1 MNFLFTPNHVQLLN
15 SCYPP
20 ASTLLTSGPEYS
32 PNSQELSRLTYYAS
46 NHPEKLTKLGSELE
60 KRVKTESRKARSGNI
75 KIRASLLI
83 TLAILRSLATECRRD
98 IALLSPS
105 LIASVESTLSNE
117 LNDLEVVARA
127 ASVFIAWTT
136 FTDGHIIGADSGF
149 TENYLSSLRHFA
161 FLCSSDA
168 QDFEL
173 RNRTRLVGFAA
184 ITGAINS
191 EALYNDSSQ
200 FRTQTSIIMRPVLQT
215 VLETDLATLN
225 KQAGSVKD
233 ASMSPYLAEFRTRP
247 VIERRAASIHIH
259 IDGENGPSM
268 SDVSSA
274 ALRAFSSLLEHVN
287 GSQLGHIMR
296 SSFDSLDELKGW
308 SHIDHCCWFIL
319 KTAEWAQYQYRYAIP
334 TWLVER
340 LLESQDASKTTD
352 MQKALTAMVTTV
364 FNSPVPLINLSTSD
378 ILTNLMSLLVRR
390 ISVDFNHAI
399 IPSLIKCISSLGR
412 HVYYSDQ
419 IHDLAAELITHLS
432 IVEAQGISP
441 RSDSLYE
448 EKRAHALRCLI
459 MGLAGLI
466 SAADDGEHERH
477 ERPQSKASLSSDPD
491 VKHDDHSEHRRSR
504 RARVPPEIWQDTI
517 SLLLDADYA
526 VRADYANALV
536 FYIVHEMPK
545 HGDVTDAETKTRF
558 RRVADGSQTAPMNS
572 LLHSSDLGSKFL
584 HAVYAFVY
592 ILSSSSLNLP
602 STSNSSPRLSTK
614 DELEINIEPATP
626 LPETRIFGDMSSQHD
641 RRPGAFHSRTRKI
654 AAALSRLDKSQKL
667 SSSTSATVSDYLLI
681 QNILI
686 AVHQQLPV
694 RSLMVGVPVLLALDS
709 LCQQSECD
717 SSEVMARVHTIR
729 YVLAKVW
736 LAIGKE
742 WGSTELQAISEKAL
756 ASLPPS
762 LFPLDSQAAEIG
774 TYHPPQNPVPISS
787 IDSIPRWS
795 GVDTIAVLSVLA
807 SDSGVQEVFGSDREQ
822 LLSSFSKPWSTETAL
837 RTAVERP
844 STYDATLRGDGVSP
858 LLKISPGLMHIEN
871 ISLQSLARS
880 NRGVGVTDLRE
891 ALEGRSSMSNPNL
904 ARPGSISTL
913 DHGSSVM
920 GGEGRFVQTRPRSAK
935 KRALPAGPGEVR
947 DVLNKLGLGKQ
958 NGSLLKASFPTL
970 QSDQRWVNVVLIFS
984 ITHE

>member
-20 ASTLLTSGPEYS
+20 ASTLLTSGPEYL

-60 KRVKTESRKARSGNI
+60 KRVKIESRKARSGNI
-75 KIRASLLI
+75 KTRASLLI

-161 FLCSSDA
+161 FLCSSVA

-225 KQAGSVKD
+225 KHVKD
-233 ASMSPYLAEFRTRP
+233 ASLSPYLAEFRTRP

-259 IDGENGPSM
+259 VDGENGPSM

-296 SSFDSLDELKGW
+296 SSFDGLDELKGW
-308 SHIDHCCWFIL
+308 SHIDHCCWFTL

-399 IPSLIKCISSLGR
+399 IPSLIKCIASLGR

-448 EKRAHALRCLI
+448 AKRAHALRCLI

-477 ERPQSKASLSSDPD
+477 ESPQSKVSFSSDPH
-491 VKHDDHSEHRRSR
+491 VKHDDHPEHRRSR

-526 VRADYANALV
+526 VRADYANVLA

-558 RRVADGSQTAPMNS
+558 HRVADGSQTAHMNS
-572 LLHSSDLGSKFL
+572 LLHPSDQGNKFL

-592 ILSSSSLNLP
+592 ILSSSSLNP
-602 STSNSSPRLSTK
+602 SSTSNSSPRLSTK
-614 DELEINIEPATP
+614 DELEVNIEPATP

-654 AAALSRLDKSQKL
+654 AAALSLLDKSQKL
-667 SSSTSATVSDYLLI
+667 SPSTSATLSDYLFI

-694 RSLMVGVPVLLALDS
+694 RSLMIGVPMLLALDA

-742 WGSTELQAISEKAL
+742 WGSTELQDISEKAL

-774 TYHPPQNPVPISS
+774 IYHPPQKSVPISS
-787 IDSIPRWS
+787 IDSIPRWL
-795 GVDTIAVLSVLA
+795 GVDTKAVLSALA
-807 SDSGVQEVFGSDREQ
+807 SDSGIQEVFGSDREQ
-822 LLSSFSKPWSTETAL
+822 LLSSFSKQWSTEIAL

-958 NGSLLKASFPTL
+958 NGSLLKASFPAL
-970 QSDQRWVNVVLIFS
+970 QSDQRWVNVVLNFS